1 MSQIRM
7 YYYYR
12 DAPHTVYNLGVHKI
26 FLWLI
31 LTLSSHSK
39 QKRILY
45 YFFREKGV
53 PRFISRKQSLEW
65 KAQGLLHH
73 IMVCSTDRAWSR
85 VAKSPSTNNTRQF
98 FIVLI
103 ILLNSNFS
111 PRQLLP

>member
-53 PRFISRKQSLEW
+53 PRFISRKQSLEFQW
-65 KAQGLLHH
+65 
-73 IMVCSTDRAWSR
+73 
-85 VAKSPSTNNTRQF
+85 
-98 FIVLI
+98 
-103 ILLNSNFS
+103 
-111 PRQLLP
+111 QLLQDFEEESVFEACPLSMITVHKWGGLQEQQAKWR

>member
-12 DAPHTVYNLGVHKI
+12 DAPHTVYNLGVRKI

-45 YFFREKGV
+45 YFFREKRV

-73 IMVCSTDRAWSR
+73 GLQH
-85 VAKSPSTNNTRQF
+85 RQGLVQSGQVS
-98 FIVLI
+98 IHKQHPPVLHCVDY
-103 ILLNSNFS
+103 
-111 PRQLLP
+111 PP